1 MFREELKLIDY
12 ILLFNFVGFSLF
24 FCCSRIKM
32 KVQALA
38 LIGFAMCISAAY
50 GQFQNGR
57 ILEPP
62 VPAQCAE
69 RVIHERAPDGKG

>member
-1 MFREELKLIDY
+1 
-12 ILLFNFVGFSLF
+12 
-24 FCCSRIKM
+24 M
-32 KVQALA
+32 KAQTLA
-38 LIGFAMCISAAY
+38 LICFAMSINAAF

-62 VPAQCAE
+62 VPANCAE